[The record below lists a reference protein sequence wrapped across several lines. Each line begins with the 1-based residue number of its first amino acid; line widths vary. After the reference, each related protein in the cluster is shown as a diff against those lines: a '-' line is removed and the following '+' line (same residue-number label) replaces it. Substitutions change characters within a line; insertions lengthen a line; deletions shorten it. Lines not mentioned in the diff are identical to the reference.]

1 MQRDNRLPPLGGELR
16 LRVLRLRAIDVPK
29 AESVSVSGALPLR
42 RAQEKGNIILSTY
55 NVVEGREGT
64 VRLATLALALRARLG
79 LLASGELVEHLDDGL
94 GCEVLLYGVNECE
107 CG

>member
-1 MQRDNRLPPLGGELR
+1 MGHR
-16 LRVLRLRAIDVPK
+16 
-29 AESVSVSGALPLR
+29 
-42 RAQEKGNIILSTY
+42 LSTY

-79 LLASGELVEHLDDGL
+79 LLASGEVVKHLDDRL
-94 GCEVLLYGVNECE
+94 GGEVLLYGVDECE